1 MTIYVDDILT
11 IGPTHYCQEFLD
23 ELKLTF
29 NIKELGTVKKLL
41 GFEVSFHNQTITLS
55 QCLYIEKLL
64 HQFKMED
71 ANPSRTPMEV
81 KLDIPQ
87 DNLNV
92 KRMHTSYQ
100 SLVGSL
106 QYLITATRPELAYV
120 VNYFSRFLSSST
132 PLHHKHLKR
141 VLRYLIGTK
150 HFGLKFDGLEARKI
164 FRIYES
170 YKIISYSDADYYKE
184 KDGKSIT
191 GFVTYLNGQLVS
203 GRSWKQQR
211 VTESTSEA
219 ELVAANEAAKDAL
232 WLKQLLEIMHLT
244 TDIITLYVDNK
255 SALEIAKHPTSHKR
269 NKHLSITSLKIR
281 EYIEEK
287 LIEIKYVP
295 SNENIADMFTKS
307 LGNQKFQEFREKL
320 GVQVCTD

>member
-1 MTIYVDDILT
+1 M
-11 IGPTHYCQEFLD
+11 
-23 ELKLTF
+23 
-29 NIKELGTVKKLL
+29 
-41 GFEVSFHNQTITLS
+41 
-55 QCLYIEKLL
+55 
-64 HQFKMED
+64 
-71 ANPSRTPMEV
+71 
-81 KLDIPQ
+81 
-87 DNLNV
+87 
-92 KRMHTSYQ
+92 
-100 SLVGSL
+100 
-106 QYLITATRPELAYV
+106 
-120 VNYFSRFLSSST
+120 
-132 PLHHKHLKR
+132 
-141 VLRYLIGTK
+141 
-150 HFGLKFDGLEARKI
+150 EARKI